1 MDMKHEEHYLRRI
14 SSVLVLLLMSC
25 LTAFAQGIRIKGTIV
40 DEQGETII
48 GASVVVKGNA
58 SVGSISDFDGNFTL
72 EVPSEN
78 SVVVISYIG
87 MKTQEIKVGNKRT
100 FNITLEEDRSELNE
114 VVVVGY
120 DHQKKASIVGAITQ
134 TTGDVLKRAGGVN
147 DIGSALT
154 GNLPGVV
161 TVASCGHQLC
171 AEHLRVEGCFRY
183 GRLWCEGCQWCHPDY
198 HQTG

>member
-1 MDMKHEEHYLRRI
+1 MKHEEHYLRRI
-14 SSVLVLLLMSC
+14 SSVLVLLLVSC
-25 LTAFAQGIRIKGTIV
+25 LTAFAQGIQIKGTIV

-120 DHQKKASIVGAITQ
+120 GQQKKASIVGAITQ

-161 TVASCGHQLC
+161 TVASSGMPG
-171 AEHLRVEGCFRY
+171 AEDPQITIVVPAPGTAVLH
-183 GRLWCEGCQWCHPDY
+183 WCWWMVWSVP
-198 HQTG
+198 